1 MTPTSHAWRGFQ
13 KFPIEILNHHIT
25 LLCWLHPGM
34 KKNKRRNFRTIA
46 TKYRSYNSA
55 QHAQKVLRFFKS
67 NPSRYKGSL
76 VSAFWFMHLGY
87 LWMPEKKALGRT
99 VHVCVFVCLFSMGFP
114 LLCPSLKAPF
124 SLICCVS
131 CPLCLPLFSSAH
143 PITAQWLIACLASKS
158 QCVSLCVCGEQ
169 QNGDGDWRVRGC
181 VCVRDGNTHDC
192 VGRGFCSC
200 SQWPWM

>member
-1 MTPTSHAWRGFQ
+1 
-13 KFPIEILNHHIT
+13 
-25 LLCWLHPGM
+25 
-34 KKNKRRNFRTIA
+34 
-46 TKYRSYNSA
+46 
-55 QHAQKVLRFFKS
+55 
-67 NPSRYKGSL
+67 
-76 VSAFWFMHLGY
+76 MHLGY

-158 QCVSLCVCGEQ
+158 QCVSLCVCVE
-169 QNGDGDWRVRGC
+169 NSKTVTVTEELEA
-181 VCVRDGNTHDC
+181 VCVFGMWTRMTVWVVGFVHVASDPECSWLHSNHWHTLGCNWEAPPPYTHTFKVDLYLH
-192 VGRGFCSC
+192 S
-200 SQWPWM
+200 